1 MISEAFVLRQDS
13 GLGSH
18 AVEDVYCEDVYFEH
32 LNVYQSTFQSS
43 WFGHVTLRLRGQ
55 SQSVLDFHFTC
66 DAEQSMRKSGQLVF

>member
-1 MISEAFVLRQDS
+1 MIFEAFVLRQDS
-13 GLGSH
+13 GLESH
-18 AVEDVYCEDVYFEH
+18 AVEDVYFEH

-43 WFGHVTLRLRGQ
+43 WFGHVRLRLRGQ